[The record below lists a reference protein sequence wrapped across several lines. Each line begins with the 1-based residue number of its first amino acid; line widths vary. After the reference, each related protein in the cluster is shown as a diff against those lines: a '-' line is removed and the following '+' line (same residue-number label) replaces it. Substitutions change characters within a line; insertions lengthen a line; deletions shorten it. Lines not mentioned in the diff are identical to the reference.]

1 MVDNADRSAVEPNAS
16 AVEPRTEECGRWHR
30 NIQSLERAAAML
42 RLLAGGER
50 RLGLSDIASS
60 LGLAKGTAHGILRTL
75 QHEGF
80 VEQDAA
86 SGRYQ
91 LGAELLRLGNSYLD
105 VHELRAR
112 ALVWTDDLAR
122 SSGESVH
129 LGVLH
134 QQGVLIV
141 HHVFRP
147 DDSRQVL
154 EVGAMQP
161 LHSTALGKVL
171 VRLRPGGAQR
181 GRWRRSASAF
191 TARTVTG
198 PARIRGVL
206 DADPGAGLG
215 GGPGGDLGGR
225 RLGGR
230 PHPRPAPDAGGRG
243 GDHGAVERVC
253 DGGELRP
260 GTGGGGTG
268 LRPGRLRAISAPGGS
283 ELGWP
288 GSIGNRARLLGL
300 LTTLDGT
307 IASQDETAV
316 HRSALSNTYRQYA
329 LVRATRPQAGNAL
342 PLRARTTGGTRG
354 PPSLDE
360 GQRSRGCPA
369 PTSSSA
375 RPSVPP
381 S

>member
-1 MVDNADRSAVEPNAS
+1 MAK
-16 AVEPRTEECGRWHR
+16 

-75 QHEGF
+75 QAEGF
-80 VEQDAA
+80 VEQDGP

-134 QQGVLIV
+134 QSGVLIV

-171 VRLRPGGAQR
+171 SAYDPVAHSQAVEV
-181 GRWRRSASAF
+181 GREAF
-191 TARTVTG
+191 TPRTVTDLADFESLLDMTR
-198 PARIRGVL
+198 ARGWAADVEETWEGVASVAAPIH
-206 DADPGAGLG
+206 DRRRMPVGAV
-215 GGPGGDLGGR
+215 
-225 RLGGR
+225 
-230 PHPRPAPDAGGRG
+230 AVT
-243 GDHGAVERVC
+243 GAVERVC
-253 DGGELRP
+253 PAGELRP
-260 GTGGGGTG
+260 ELVAAVRDCARAVSRDLGA
-268 LRPGRLRAISAPGGS
+268 GRF
-283 ELGWP
+283 
-288 GSIGNRARLLGL
+288 
-300 LTTLDGT
+300 
-307 IASQDETAV
+307 
-316 HRSALSNTYRQYA
+316 
-329 LVRATRPQAGNAL
+329 
-342 PLRARTTGGTRG
+342 
-354 PPSLDE
+354 
-360 GQRSRGCPA
+360 
-369 PTSSSA
+369 
-375 RPSVPP
+375 
-381 S
+381 

>member
-1 MVDNADRSAVEPNAS
+1 MAKS
-16 AVEPRTEECGRWHR
+16 
-30 NIQSLERAAAML
+30 IQSLQRAAAVL

-75 QHEGF
+75 QEEGF

-105 VHELRAR
+105 VHELRSR

-134 QQGVLIV
+134 LEGVLIV

-171 VRLRPGGAQR
+171 AAYDPVARGEAVRGAREQLT
-181 GRWRRSASAF
+181 G
-191 TARTVTG
+191 RTVTDLEQFE
-198 PARIRGVL
+198 AILEVTRSRGWATDVEETWEGVAAVAAPIH
-206 DADPGAGLG
+206 DRRRMPVGAIALT
-215 GGPGGDLGGR
+215 
-225 RLGGR
+225 
-230 PHPRPAPDAGGRG
+230 
-243 GDHGAVERVC
+243 GAVERLC
-253 DGGELRP
+253 EDDEIRPEL
-260 GTGGGGTG
+260 
-268 LRPGRLRAISAPGGS
+268 I
-283 ELGWP
+283 
-288 GSIGNRARLLGL
+288 
-300 LTTLDGT
+300 
-307 IASQDETAV
+307 TAV
-316 HRSALSNTYRQYA
+316 RECARSVSRD
-329 LVRATRPQAGNAL
+329 VGAG
-342 PLRARTTGGTRG
+342 RF
-354 PPSLDE
+354 
-360 GQRSRGCPA
+360 
-369 PTSSSA
+369 
-375 RPSVPP
+375 
-381 S
+381 

>member
-1 MVDNADRSAVEPNAS
+1 MA
-16 AVEPRTEECGRWHR
+16 R

-50 RLGLSDIASS
+50 RLGLSDVATA

-80 VEQDAA
+80 VEQDPA

-91 LGAELLRLGNSYLD
+91 LGAELLRLGNSFLD

-122 SSGESVH
+122 SSGESVY

-171 VRLRPGGAQR
+171 
-181 GRWRRSASAF
+181 SAYDPVAHTEAVEGEREAF
-191 TARTVTG
+191 TARTLTSE
-198 PARIRGVL
+198 ADFEGVL
-206 DADPGAGLG
+206 DLTRARGWAADVEETWEGLASIAAPVHDRRRMPVGAVGV
-215 GGPGGDLGGR
+215 
-225 RLGGR
+225 
-230 PHPRPAPDAGGRG
+230 A
-243 GDHGAVERVC
+243 GAVERIC
-253 DGGELRP
+253 PDGELKPELVAAVRDCARAVSRDL
-260 GTGGGGTG
+260 GA
-268 LRPGRLRAISAPGGS
+268 GRF
-283 ELGWP
+283 
-288 GSIGNRARLLGL
+288 
-300 LTTLDGT
+300 
-307 IASQDETAV
+307 
-316 HRSALSNTYRQYA
+316 
-329 LVRATRPQAGNAL
+329 
-342 PLRARTTGGTRG
+342 
-354 PPSLDE
+354 
-360 GQRSRGCPA
+360 
-369 PTSSSA
+369 
-375 RPSVPP
+375 
-381 S
+381 

>member
-1 MVDNADRSAVEPNAS
+1 MAK
-16 AVEPRTEECGRWHR
+16 

-60 LGLAKGTAHGILRTL
+60 LDLAKGTAHGILRTL
-75 QHEGF
+75 QAEGF
-80 VEQDAA
+80 VEQDPA

-134 QQGVLIV
+134 QHGVLIV

-171 VRLRPGGAQR
+171 VAFDPVAHTEALEVD
-181 GRWRRSASAF
+181 RREF
-191 TARTVTG
+191 TPRTVTDLTEFESLLDHTR
-198 PARIRGVL
+198 ARGWAADVEETWDGVAAVAAPIH
-206 DADPGAGLG
+206 DRRRMPVGAV
-215 GGPGGDLGGR
+215 
-225 RLGGR
+225 
-230 PHPRPAPDAGGRG
+230 AIT
-243 GDHGAVERVC
+243 GAVERVC
-253 DGGELRP
+253 DGQELR
-260 GTGGGGTG
+260 
-268 LRPGRLRAISAPGGS
+268 S
-283 ELGWP
+283 ELVAAVRDCA
-288 GSIGNRARLLGL
+288 RAVSRDLG
-300 LTTLDGT
+300 
-307 IASQDETAV
+307 
-316 HRSALSNTYRQYA
+316 
-329 LVRATRPQAGNAL
+329 AG
-342 PLRARTTGGTRG
+342 RF
-354 PPSLDE
+354 
-360 GQRSRGCPA
+360 
-369 PTSSSA
+369 
-375 RPSVPP
+375 
-381 S
+381 

>member
-1 MVDNADRSAVEPNAS
+1 MA
-16 AVEPRTEECGRWHR
+16 R

-50 RLGLSDIASS
+50 RLGLSEIASA
-60 LGLAKGTAHGILRTL
+60 LDLAKGTAHGILRTL
-75 QHEGF
+75 QAEGF
-80 VEQDAA
+80 VEQDSA

-171 VRLRPGGAQR
+171 
-181 GRWRRSASAF
+181 SAYDPVAHNEAVEAERQTF
-191 TARTVTG
+191 TVHTVADSEG
-198 PARIRGVL
+198 FEGVL
-206 DADPGAGLG
+206 DLTRARGYAADVEETWEGIASVAAPIHDRRRMPVGAVGVT
-215 GGPGGDLGGR
+215 
-225 RLGGR
+225 
-230 PHPRPAPDAGGRG
+230 
-243 GDHGAVERVC
+243 GAVERVC
-253 DGGELRP
+253 KDGELRP
-260 GTGGGGTG
+260 ELIAAVRDCARAVSRDLGA
-268 LRPGRLRAISAPGGS
+268 GRF
-283 ELGWP
+283 
-288 GSIGNRARLLGL
+288 
-300 LTTLDGT
+300 
-307 IASQDETAV
+307 
-316 HRSALSNTYRQYA
+316 
-329 LVRATRPQAGNAL
+329 
-342 PLRARTTGGTRG
+342 
-354 PPSLDE
+354 
-360 GQRSRGCPA
+360 
-369 PTSSSA
+369 
-375 RPSVPP
+375 
-381 S
+381 

>member
-1 MVDNADRSAVEPNAS
+1 MAK
-16 AVEPRTEECGRWHR
+16 

-171 VRLRPGGAQR
+171 AAYDPVAHTEAVEVERQ
-181 GRWRRSASAF
+181 AF
-191 TARTVTG
+191 TPRTVTG
-198 PARIRGVL
+198 PEEFEAVL
-206 DADPGAGLG
+206 DTVRARGWGADVEETWEGVAAVAAPIHDRRRMPVGAI
-215 GGPGGDLGGR
+215 
-225 RLGGR
+225 
-230 PHPRPAPDAGGRG
+230 AVT
-243 GDHGAVERVC
+243 GAVERVC
-253 DGGELRP
+253 KDGELRP
-260 GTGGGGTG
+260 E
-268 LRPGRLRAISAPGGS
+268 LIAAVRDCARAVSRD
-283 ELGWP
+283 LG
-288 GSIGNRARLLGL
+288 AR
-300 LTTLDGT
+300 
-307 IASQDETAV
+307 
-316 HRSALSNTYRQYA
+316 RF
-329 LVRATRPQAGNAL
+329 
-342 PLRARTTGGTRG
+342 
-354 PPSLDE
+354 
-360 GQRSRGCPA
+360 
-369 PTSSSA
+369 
-375 RPSVPP
+375 
-381 S
+381 

>member
-1 MVDNADRSAVEPNAS
+1 MA
-16 AVEPRTEECGRWHR
+16 R

-50 RLGLSDIASS
+50 RLGLSEIASA
-60 LGLAKGTAHGILRTL
+60 LDLAKGTAHGILRTL
-75 QHEGF
+75 QAEGF
-80 VEQDAA
+80 VEQDSA

-171 VRLRPGGAQR
+171 
-181 GRWRRSASAF
+181 SAYDPVAHNEAVEAERQTF
-191 TARTVTG
+191 TVRTVADSEG
-198 PARIRGVL
+198 FESVL
-206 DADPGAGLG
+206 DLTRARGYAADIEETWEGIASVAAPIHDRRRMPVGAVGVT
-215 GGPGGDLGGR
+215 
-225 RLGGR
+225 
-230 PHPRPAPDAGGRG
+230 
-243 GDHGAVERVC
+243 GAVERVC
-253 DGGELRP
+253 KDGELRP
-260 GTGGGGTG
+260 ELIAAVRDCARAVSRDLGA
-268 LRPGRLRAISAPGGS
+268 GRF
-283 ELGWP
+283 
-288 GSIGNRARLLGL
+288 
-300 LTTLDGT
+300 
-307 IASQDETAV
+307 
-316 HRSALSNTYRQYA
+316 
-329 LVRATRPQAGNAL
+329 
-342 PLRARTTGGTRG
+342 
-354 PPSLDE
+354 
-360 GQRSRGCPA
+360 
-369 PTSSSA
+369 
-375 RPSVPP
+375 
-381 S
+381 

>member
-1 MVDNADRSAVEPNAS
+1 MA
-16 AVEPRTEECGRWHR
+16 R

-50 RLGLSDIASS
+50 RLGLSDIASA

-75 QHEGF
+75 QQEGF

-122 SSGESVH
+122 SSGESVY

-171 VRLRPGGAQR
+171 AAYDPVAHSEALESE
-181 GRWRRSASAF
+181 RRAF
-191 TARTVTG
+191 TDRTVCDSESFE
-198 PARIRGVL
+198 GVL
-206 DADPGAGLG
+206 DLTRARGYATDEEETWEGIASVAAPIYDRRRMPVGAVGVT
-215 GGPGGDLGGR
+215 
-225 RLGGR
+225 
-230 PHPRPAPDAGGRG
+230 
-243 GDHGAVERVC
+243 GAVERVC
-253 DGGELRP
+253 PDGELRAE
-260 GTGGGGTG
+260 
-268 LRPGRLRAISAPGGS
+268 LIAAVRDCARAVSRD
-283 ELGWP
+283 LG
-288 GSIGNRARLLGL
+288 
-300 LTTLDGT
+300 
-307 IASQDETAV
+307 AS
-316 HRSALSNTYRQYA
+316 RF
-329 LVRATRPQAGNAL
+329 
-342 PLRARTTGGTRG
+342 
-354 PPSLDE
+354 
-360 GQRSRGCPA
+360 
-369 PTSSSA
+369 
-375 RPSVPP
+375 
-381 S
+381 

>member
-1 MVDNADRSAVEPNAS
+1 MA
-16 AVEPRTEECGRWHR
+16 R

-50 RLGLSDIASS
+50 RLGLSEIASA
-60 LGLAKGTAHGILRTL
+60 LDLAKGTAHGILRTL
-75 QHEGF
+75 QAEGF
-80 VEQDAA
+80 VEQDSA

-171 VRLRPGGAQR
+171 
-181 GRWRRSASAF
+181 SAYDPVAHNEAVEVERKTF
-191 TARTVTG
+191 TVHTVADPEG
-198 PARIRGVL
+198 FEGVL
-206 DADPGAGLG
+206 DLTRARGYASDVEETWEGIASVAAPIHDRRRMPVGAVGVT
-215 GGPGGDLGGR
+215 
-225 RLGGR
+225 
-230 PHPRPAPDAGGRG
+230 
-243 GDHGAVERVC
+243 GAVERVC
-253 DGGELRP
+253 KDGELRP
-260 GTGGGGTG
+260 ELIAAVRDCARAVSRDLGA
-268 LRPGRLRAISAPGGS
+268 GRF
-283 ELGWP
+283 
-288 GSIGNRARLLGL
+288 
-300 LTTLDGT
+300 
-307 IASQDETAV
+307 
-316 HRSALSNTYRQYA
+316 
-329 LVRATRPQAGNAL
+329 
-342 PLRARTTGGTRG
+342 
-354 PPSLDE
+354 
-360 GQRSRGCPA
+360 
-369 PTSSSA
+369 
-375 RPSVPP
+375 
-381 S
+381 

>member
-1 MVDNADRSAVEPNAS
+1 MA
-16 AVEPRTEECGRWHR
+16 RT
-30 NIQSLERAAAML
+30 IQSLERAAAML

-50 RLGLSDIASS
+50 RLGLSDISSS

-75 QHEGF
+75 QQEGF

-122 SSGESVH
+122 SSGESVY

-171 VRLRPGGAQR
+171 
-181 GRWRRSASAF
+181 SAYDPVAHSEAVEAAREAF
-191 TARTVTG
+191 TPRTTTG
-198 PARIRGVL
+198 LPDFETVL
-206 DADPGAGLG
+206 DLTRARGWAADVEETWEGVASIAAPIHDRRRMPVGAVGVT
-215 GGPGGDLGGR
+215 
-225 RLGGR
+225 
-230 PHPRPAPDAGGRG
+230 
-243 GDHGAVERVC
+243 GAVERVC
-253 DGGELRP
+253 RDGELRP
-260 GTGGGGTG
+260 EIVAAVRDCARAVSRDLGA
-268 LRPGRLRAISAPGGS
+268 GRF
-283 ELGWP
+283 
-288 GSIGNRARLLGL
+288 
-300 LTTLDGT
+300 
-307 IASQDETAV
+307 
-316 HRSALSNTYRQYA
+316 
-329 LVRATRPQAGNAL
+329 
-342 PLRARTTGGTRG
+342 
-354 PPSLDE
+354 
-360 GQRSRGCPA
+360 
-369 PTSSSA
+369 
-375 RPSVPP
+375 
-381 S
+381 